1 MSNSKTQQH
10 TVIREES
17 LITPHCHHLI
27 HTESLITPHSPRKSA
42 ERVTDYTAPLSS
54 PNEKLYTNAQDHT
67 DADNRLIK
75 LSNSKDD
82 HVTPG

>member
-42 ERVTDYTAPLSS
+42 ERVTDYTTPLSS
-54 PNEKLYTNAQDHT
+54 PNEKLYTNAQDQPY
-67 DADNRLIK
+67 RC
-75 LSNSKDD
+75 
-82 HVTPG
+82 